1 MGELSLEKEGKIRM
15 HIWSDTLERCKRTGK
30 KKFQL
35 LPLLE
40 DFEEGEAGGEGKRG
54 EYEVATEI

>member
-40 DFEEGEAGGEGKRG
+40 DFEEGEAGGE
-54 EYEVATEI
+54 VATEI